1 MRSDQELGA
10 LTQGTLEELARHP
23 ELSAAIRDIMRE
35 TEAVAARL
43 GIELPVSIDQRLAKP
58 SAEWRTT

>member
-1 MRSDQELGA
+1 
-10 LTQGTLEELARHP
+10 
-23 ELSAAIRDIMRE
+23 MRE

-43 GIELPVSIDQRLAKP
+43 GIELPVSIDQRLANP